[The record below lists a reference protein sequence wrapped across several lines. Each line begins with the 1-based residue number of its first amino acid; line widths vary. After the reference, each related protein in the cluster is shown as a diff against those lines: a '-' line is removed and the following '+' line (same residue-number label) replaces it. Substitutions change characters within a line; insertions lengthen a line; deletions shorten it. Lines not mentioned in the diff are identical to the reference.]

1 MMGTETAVSVIL
13 SNLCRKYDTPEDRAA
28 FGHHLTNGSK
38 ADRLNLPG
46 PDTPDRA
53 QLKNE
58 ISALTSRIRL
68 LEERASLADTRSL
81 PITPNEADTMAG
93 GKPVDPHTKHTSR
106 KSSVH
111 RRERSASEA
120 SNKLVTALLSV
131 HGKNKDGERLVELS
145 EQQLRMIQDHNDE
158 QAARIESQSKIIEKV
173 EQQLETQEAETKK
186 ALDDLSTGVEDIGSL
201 KRELVKHQQANM
213 AFQKSLREIGNIVTA
228 VANGDLTSKVLIHQR
243 ELDPEITVFK
253 ITINTMVDQLQDFAY
268 QVSHLA
274 RETGTEGRL
283 GGQAVLPGLGGI
295 WAELTSNVNVMSTQL
310 TEQVRDIAKVTTAV
324 AKGDLTQKVTAP
336 CKGEIAQLKTTI
348 NAMVDQLR
356 QFAEEVTF
364 LALEVGTRGKLGG
377 KATVHGVEGTWKNLT
392 KTVNDLANSLTIQ
405 VREIAS
411 VTTAVAKGDLS
422 RMVEADVQGEILEL
436 KMTINGMVEKLR
448 TFAFEVSKV
457 AREVGTEG
465 ILGGQAKVENVEGKW
480 RDLTDRVNV
489 MARNLTSQVRAFAD
503 ITSAAIS
510 GDFSQEIMIE
520 ASGEMDELKRKINTM
535 VSGLRESFEKINN
548 ARETAETA
556 NRTKSEFLANMSHE
570 IRTPMNGIIGMTQL
584 TLDTELQTSQRDMLN
599 TVHNLANSLLLIID
613 DILDI
618 SKIEAN
624 RMDLEQ
630 IAFSLRSTIFN
641 ALKTLAVKAN
651 ERLLNLTYHVDY
663 KIPDWVIGDPFRLRQ
678 IIVNLVGNSL
688 KFTERGEVKVTIR
701 EMTQEGCEEDEY
713 RVHFAVMD
721 TGIGIPEDKIAVIF
735 ETFQQADGSTT
746 RRFGGTGL
754 GLSISKKLVHLMG
767 GNMWVESSYGKGSI
781 FNFTCKVR
789 FANSDVSSIEHKIR
803 EYRKHSILFL
813 DSGKTPDV
821 PQILAHLEQLDLI
834 PAHLEDTEERPA
846 DLASFKGSTF
856 DCVII
861 DESNKARTL
870 RDLERFKYTPIVL
883 LSPTINVSFRTALE
897 DGISSYMTTPCSATD
912 LGNALIPALEGRAT
926 PSVSDSS
933 RSFDILLAED
943 NKVNQKLAVKILEKY
958 NHSVTVANN
967 GQEALD
973 KVKMHRFDVVLMDVQ
988 MPISKSLDISTLPQP
1003 SLPIH
1008 AHLLSP
1014 LPH

>member
-1 MMGTETAVSVIL
+1 MSSEDISIALAGL
-13 SNLCRKYDTPEDRAA
+13 LDGLGLRFDTPEDEASFA
-28 FGHHLTNGSK
+28 HHTTNGAVPARIS
-38 ADRLNLPG
+38 LPG
-46 PDTPDRA
+46 SRTPA
-53 QLKNE
+53 KAHLE
-58 ISALTSRIRL
+58 GVVSSLASRISL
-68 LEERASLADTRSL
+68 LEARASLVDARAL
-81 PITPNEADTMAG
+81 PITPNE
-93 GKPVDPHTKHTSR
+93 
-106 KSSVH
+106 
-111 RRERSASEA
+111 SEA
-120 SNKLVTALLSV
+120 SAGLAAPEEAKEVAHKKHSHGRSRSGSKRSQNKPLSSLLSG
-131 HGKNKDGERLVELS
+131 HDNNSQGRSKKYEWS
-145 EQQLRMIQDHNDE
+145 EDEMGSIHEHINDQAEQIRIQKQYIDHVSQQLTHQ
-158 QAARIESQSKIIEKV
+158 QTQTEK
-173 EQQLETQEAETKK
+173 AIGG
-186 ALDDLSTGVEDIGSL
+186 LSSGVEDIDSL
-201 KRELVKHQQANM
+201 KRELLKHQQANM
-213 AFQKSLREIGNIVTA
+213 AFQKSLREIGDIITA
-228 VANGDLTSKVLIHQR
+228 VANGDLSKKVLIHQK

-253 ITINTMVDQLQDFAY
+253 ITINTMVDQLQEFAV

-283 GGQAVLPGLGGI
+283 GGQAVLPGVSGI
-295 WAELTSNVNVMSTQL
+295 WAELTTNVNIMSTQL

-324 AKGDLTQKVTAP
+324 ARGDLTQKVTAP
-336 CKGEIAQLKTTI
+336 CKGEIEELKVTI

-356 QFAEEVTF
+356 QFAEEVTH
-364 LALEVGTRGKLGG
+364 LALEVGTHGRLGG
-377 KATVHGVEGTWKNLT
+377 QAMVHGVEGTWKELT
-392 KTVNDLANSLTIQ
+392 STVNNLAMSLTVQ
-405 VREIAS
+405 VREIAE

-422 RMVEADVQGEILEL
+422 RMVEADVDGEILAL
-436 KMTINGMVEKLR
+436 KNTINGMVERLR

-465 ILGGQAKVENVEGKW
+465 ILGGQAKVENVDGKW

-548 ARETAETA
+548 AREVAETA
-556 NRTKSEFLANMSHE
+556 NKTKSEFLANMSHE

-630 IAFSLRSTIFN
+630 IPFSLRSTIFN

-651 ERLLNLTYHVDY
+651 ERFLNLAYQVDH
-663 KIPDWVIGDPFRLRQ
+663 KIPDWVVGDPFRLRQ

-688 KFTERGEVKVTIR
+688 KFTERGEVKVRICETP
-701 EMTQEGCEEDEY
+701 QLGCEDGEY
-713 RVHFAVMD
+713 LVKFSVTD
-721 TGIGIPEDKIAVIF
+721 TGIGIPEEKIGVIF

-754 GLSISKKLVHLMG
+754 GLSISKKLVNLMG
-767 GNMWVESSYGKGSI
+767 GNMWVESSYGRGST
-781 FNFTCKVR
+781 FFFTCKVR
-789 FANSDVSSIEHKIR
+789 HADGDIMTIEPKMR
-803 EYRKHSILFL
+803 EYKKHNILL
-813 DSGKTPDV
+813 IDTGKTGHV
-821 PQILAHLEQLDLI
+821 KEIVAGLQKLDLI
-834 PAHLEDTEERPA
+834 VNVLDEPDDGPPQLQQMNGAPY
-846 DLASFKGSTF
+846 

-861 DESNKARTL
+861 DNNTKARTL
-870 RDLERFKYTPIVL
+870 RELERFKYTPLVL
-883 LSPTINVSFRTALE
+883 LSPQINVSFKSALE
-897 DGISSYMTTPCSATD
+897 DGISSYMTTPCSAID
-912 LGNALIPALEGRAT
+912 LANALIPALEGRAT

-958 NHSVTVANN
+958 NHQVTVANN

-973 KVKMHRFDVVLMDVQ
+973 KIKMHRYDVVLMDVQ
-988 MPISKSLDISTLPQP
+988 MPISKY
-1003 SLPIH
+1003 
-1008 AHLLSP
+1008 
-1014 LPH
+1014 